1 MKKHFFWPLIACCV
15 AVSLSAQNDGGI
27 GSYRNFPIVVTLQ
40 FHSLSMPF
48 KDIKSNF
55 SNVGI
60 GLGTELSLN
69 GKHNWAQQISAVW
82 YRNKAVGN
90 GLLFYTQAA
99 WRPTLFSDVFAEVK
113 AGVGYLYTFRPVE
126 AYRQVNGEWMPIGH
140 IGKGLLAVPAGVSL
154 GYDNYAPGTYF
165 SPFASYQLLMTK
177 GYNKSIPIVPETL
190 FQVGSRIHLSRN

>member
-1 MKKHFFWPLIACCV
+1 MAV
-15 AVSLSAQNDGGI
+15 ALAITLSAQSDG
-27 GSYRNFPIVVTLQ
+27 SKPYRSFPIVVTLQ

-69 GKHNWAQQISAVW
+69 GKHNWAQQFSAVW

-99 WRPTLFSDVFAEVK
+99 WRPTLFSGVFAEVK
-113 AGVGYLYTFRPVE
+113 AGVGYLHTFRPVE
-126 AYRQVNGEWMPIGH
+126 AYRQVNSEWMPIGRK
-140 IGKGLLAVPAGVSL
+140 GKGLLAVPVGVSL
-154 GYDNYAPGTYF
+154 GYHEYAAGTYF
-165 SPFASYQLLMTK
+165 SPFVSYQLVMTK
-177 GYNKSIPIVPETL
+177 GYSTSIPLVPETL
-190 FQVGSRIHLSRN
+190 IQAGSSIFYKNK